1 MDDSDHRPPPGGEAP
16 HAPSGAWLR
25 QRLHAARREA
35 LPAVV
40 AGLLG
45 TLAGIGQ
52 AMCAAWVLHLAL
64 EGAPPGGALAALI
77 LFAVLALV
85 RAGLGVVFERAGFN
99 AGAAARRRLRS
110 EALGAILAAGPALL
124 RTRHSADLAGVVVD
138 RVEALDGLFAR
149 WLPAAILALGGPLL
163 VVAVV
168 AWVDPLAALVL
179 AGAGLLVPVAMA
191 LSGLGAAAAARRQ
204 FTAMTRLQ
212 ARFVDRV
219 RGIATI
225 VLAGHAGAEA
235 QALGR
240 AADELR
246 RRTMRVLALAF
257 LSSAALDL
265 AFAAALVVLALR
277 YAAGLSSGTLSDP
290 GTALLVLLLVPEFF
304 APLRGFA
311 AAYQD
316 RSHAGPAA
324 EALAALPAPPPEPPA
339 LPVRNVAARGVAVA
353 FEDVRLTWDASR
365 GPALDGLS
373 FRVPAGETLIL
384 SGPSGAGKSTV
395 LEILLGFVR
404 PDSGR
409 VTLNGADIATLVPA
423 AHSRLVAWIGQRP
436 VLFGASIRDNIRFAR
451 PEASD
456 AEIEEAA
463 RFARLD
469 SAAAALPQGLD
480 TQVGEGGYGL
490 SGGQA
495 QRVAIARAFLRN
507 APLLLLDEPTA
518 HLDPAT
524 EAEVLDGLKRLAIGR
539 TVVLASHAAAAHA
552 FSGRRL
558 DLRDGRAGLSR
569 GVA

>member
-1 MDDSDHRPPPGGEAP
+1 MDDPAQHPP
-16 HAPSGAWLR
+16 HAPADDWLR
-25 QRLHAARREA
+25 QRMRAARREA
-35 LPAVV
+35 VPAVLL
-40 AGLLG
+40 GLLG
-45 TLAGIGQ
+45 TIAGIGQ
-52 AMCAAWVLHLAL
+52 AVCAGLAL
-64 EGAPPGGALAALI
+64 QAGLTGAPRDAALPLVLFAALAI
-77 LFAVLALV
+77 L
-85 RAGLGVVFERAGFN
+85 RAGLAVLFERAGFD

-110 EALGAILAAGPALL
+110 EALGSILAAGPALL
-124 RTRHSADLAGVVVD
+124 RRHHSAALASVVVD

-149 WLPAAILALGGPLL
+149 WIPAALLALGGPAL
-163 VVAVV
+163 VILAVL
-168 AWVDPLAALVL
+168 WVDPVAAAILV
-179 AGAGLLVPVAMA
+179 AAGLLVPAGMA
-191 LSGLGAAAAARRQ
+191 LAGLGAAAAARRQ

-212 ARFVDRV
+212 SRFVDRV

-225 VLAGHAGAEA
+225 VLAGHAAAEA

-246 RRTMRVLALAF
+246 RRTMRVLSVAF
-257 LSSAALDL
+257 LSSAALDC
-265 AFAAALVVLALR
+265 AFAAAIVVLALR
-277 YAAGLSSGTLSDP
+277 SVAALSAGTLAQP
-290 GTALLVLLLVPEFF
+290 GDALLVLLLVPEFF

-324 EALAALPAPPPEPPA
+324 EALAALPPEPPA
-339 LPVRNVAARGVAVA
+339 APPLPVRNVAARGVAVA
-353 FEDVRLTWDASR
+353 FEDVRFTWDASR

-384 SGPSGAGKSTV
+384 TGPSGAGKSTV
-395 LEILLGFVR
+395 LEILLGFIR

-409 VTLNGADIATLVPA
+409 VTLNGADSATLVPA
-423 AHSRLVAWIGQRP
+423 AQARLVGWIGQRP
-436 VLFGASIRDNIRFAR
+436 VLFAGTIRDNIRFAR

-456 AEIEEAA
+456 AAIEEAA

-469 SAAAALPQGLD
+469 SVAATLPLGLD
-480 TQVGEGGYGL
+480 TAVGDGGYGL

-495 QRVAIARAFLRN
+495 QRVAIARAFLKD

-524 EAEVLDGLKRLAIGR
+524 EAEVLDGLRRLAVGR
-539 TVVLASHAAAAHA
+539 TVILASHAAAAHA

-558 DLRDGRAGLSR
+558 DLRDGRAQPNR

>member
-1 MDDSDHRPPPGGEAP
+1 MDDPAQHPP
-16 HAPSGAWLR
+16 HAPADDWLR
-25 QRLHAARREA
+25 QRMRAARREA
-35 LPAVV
+35 VPAVLL
-40 AGLLG
+40 GLLG
-45 TLAGIGQ
+45 TIAGIGQ
-52 AMCAAWVLHLAL
+52 AVCAGLAL
-64 EGAPPGGALAALI
+64 QAGLTGAPRDAALPLVLFAALAI
-77 LFAVLALV
+77 L
-85 RAGLGVVFERAGFN
+85 RAGLAVLFERAGFD

-110 EALGAILAAGPALL
+110 EALGSILAAGPALL
-124 RTRHSADLAGVVVD
+124 RRHHSAALASVVVD

-149 WLPAAILALGGPLL
+149 WIPAALLALGGPAL
-163 VVAVV
+163 VILAVL
-168 AWVDPLAALVL
+168 WVDPVAAAILAA
-179 AGAGLLVPVAMA
+179 AGLLVPAGMA
-191 LSGLGAAAAARRQ
+191 LAGLGAAAAARRQ

-212 ARFVDRV
+212 SRFVDRV

-225 VLAGHAGAEA
+225 VLAGHAAAEA

-246 RRTMRVLALAF
+246 RRTMRVLSVAF
-257 LSSAALDL
+257 LSSAALDC
-265 AFAAALVVLALR
+265 AFAAAIVVLALR
-277 YAAGLSSGTLSDP
+277 SVAALSAGTLAQP
-290 GTALLVLLLVPEFF
+290 GDALLVLLLVPEFF

-324 EALAALPAPPPEPPA
+324 EALAALPPEPPAAPA
-339 LPVRNVAARGVAVA
+339 LPVRNVAARGLAVA
-353 FEDVRLTWDASR
+353 FEDVRFTWDASR

-384 SGPSGAGKSTV
+384 TGPSGAGKSTV
-395 LEILLGFVR
+395 LEILLGFIR

-409 VTLNGADIATLVPA
+409 VTLNGADSATLVPA
-423 AHSRLVAWIGQRP
+423 AQARLVGWIGQRP
-436 VLFGASIRDNIRFAR
+436 VLFAGTIRDNIRFAR

-456 AEIEEAA
+456 AAIEEAA

-469 SAAAALPQGLD
+469 SVAATLPLGLD
-480 TQVGEGGYGL
+480 TAVGDGGYGL

-495 QRVAIARAFLRN
+495 QRVAIARAFLKD

-518 HLDPAT
+518 HLDPAI
-524 EAEVLDGLKRLAIGR
+524 EAEVLDGLRRLAVGR
-539 TVVLASHAAAAHA
+539 TVILASHAAAAHA

-558 DLRDGRAGLSR
+558 DLRDGRAQPNR

>member
-1 MDDSDHRPPPGGEAP
+1 MDDPAQHPP
-16 HAPSGAWLR
+16 HAPADDWLR
-25 QRLHAARREA
+25 QRMRAARREA
-35 LPAVV
+35 VPAVLL
-40 AGLLG
+40 GLLG
-45 TLAGIGQ
+45 TIAGIGQ
-52 AMCAAWVLHLAL
+52 AVCAGLAL
-64 EGAPPGGALAALI
+64 QAGLTGAPRDAALPLVLFAALAI
-77 LFAVLALV
+77 L
-85 RAGLGVVFERAGFN
+85 RAGLAVLFERAGFD

-110 EALGAILAAGPALL
+110 EALGSILAAGPALL
-124 RTRHSADLAGVVVD
+124 RRHHSAALASVVVD

-149 WLPAAILALGGPLL
+149 WIPAALLALGGPAL
-163 VVAVV
+163 VILAVL
-168 AWVDPLAALVL
+168 WVDPVAAAILAA
-179 AGAGLLVPVAMA
+179 AGLLVPAGMA
-191 LSGLGAAAAARRQ
+191 LAGLGAAAAARRQ

-212 ARFVDRV
+212 SRFVDRV

-225 VLAGHAGAEA
+225 VLAGHAAAEA

-246 RRTMRVLALAF
+246 RRTMRVLSVAF
-257 LSSAALDL
+257 LSSAALDC
-265 AFAAALVVLALR
+265 AFAAAIVVLALR
-277 YAAGLSSGTLSDP
+277 SVAALSAGTLAQP
-290 GTALLVLLLVPEFF
+290 GDALLVLLLVPEFF

-324 EALAALPAPPPEPPA
+324 EALAALPPEPPAAPA
-339 LPVRNVAARGVAVA
+339 LPVRNVAARGLAVA
-353 FEDVRLTWDASR
+353 FEDVRFTWDASR

-384 SGPSGAGKSTV
+384 TGPSGAGKSTV
-395 LEILLGFVR
+395 LEILLGFIR

-409 VTLNGADIATLVPA
+409 VTLNGADSATLVPA
-423 AHSRLVAWIGQRP
+423 AQARLVGWIGQRP
-436 VLFGASIRDNIRFAR
+436 VLFAGTIRDNIRFAR

-456 AEIEEAA
+456 AAIEEAA

-469 SAAAALPQGLD
+469 SVAATLPLGLD
-480 TQVGEGGYGL
+480 TAVGDGGYGL

-495 QRVAIARAFLRN
+495 QRVAIARAFLKD

-524 EAEVLDGLKRLAIGR
+524 EAEVLDGLRRLAVGR
-539 TVVLASHAAAAHA
+539 TVILASHAAAAHA

-558 DLRDGRAGLSR
+558 DLRDGRAQPNR